1 MLSGCD
7 AAGWALQVFLT
18 HQIPDF
24 RGHTYQVAGESFT
37 PDKARKTSIGAEGA
51 ADRLVVLRDGVRI
64 LDTSPTQA
72 TAELIASV
80 LR

>member
-1 MLSGCD
+1 MHCGGVAVIITTHEVEL
-7 AAGWALQVFLT
+7 AL
-18 HQIPDF
+18 
-24 RGHTYQVAGESFT
+24 R
-37 PDKARKTSIGAEGA
+37 A